1 MQKYVKNRMLWGY
14 DLNLL
19 AVVGISTLVLVLRRY
34 HPLNIDFPQATAL
47 IYYLL
52 VPLAAGLLLFRHK
65 PWQYGIRIGCWR
77 SSIVLTAVCLA
88 AMAPILYEAS
98 TMPEFRSYYRMDAVD
113 WSDLLLNTALLM
125 FAWEFLFRGYM
136 LFGLEESIGK
146 SAIFVQTIPFCA
158 ASSRETFL
166 RDAVMHSRRL
176 CSWLRGIQKQ
186 IGSAR
191 LHHTLG
197 DVPNDDLFRQL
208 LGRPASSDALAKAG
222 SRAAHWRDTGRGGH
236 L

>member
-19 AVVGISTLVLVLRRY
+19 AVVGVSTLVLVLRRY
-34 HPLNIDFPQATAL
+34 YPLNIDFPQATAL

-65 PWQYGIRIGCWR
+65 PWQYGIRIGRWR

-98 TMPEFRSYYRMDAVD
+98 TMPEFRSYYRMDVVD

-146 SAIFVQTIPFCA
+146 SAIFVQTVPFVLLHLGKPFLETLLCIPGGFIFGYVAYRTRSVLPC
-158 ASSRETFL
+158 FIIHFGMY
-166 RDAVMHSRRL
+166 VMM
-176 CSWLRGIQKQ
+176 I
-186 IGSAR
+186 
-191 LHHTLG
+191 
-197 DVPNDDLFRQL
+197 LFT
-208 LGRPASSDALAKAG
+208 SY
-222 SRAAHWRDTGRGGH
+222 
-236 L
+236 

>member
-34 HPLNIDFPQATAL
+34 YPLNIDFPQATAL

-65 PWQYGIRIGCWR
+65 PWQYGIRIGRWR

-98 TMPEFRSYYRMDAVD
+98 TMPEFRSYYRIDAVD
-113 WSDLLLNTALLM
+113 WPDLLLNTALLM

-146 SAIFVQTIPFCA
+146 SAIFVQTIPFVLLHLGKPFL
-158 ASSRETFL
+158 ETLLCIPGGFIFGYVAYRTRSVL
-166 RDAVMHSRRL
+166 PCFIIHFGMYVMM
-176 CSWLRGIQKQ
+176 I
-186 IGSAR
+186 
-191 LHHTLG
+191 
-197 DVPNDDLFRQL
+197 LFT
-208 LGRPASSDALAKAG
+208 SY
-222 SRAAHWRDTGRGGH
+222 
-236 L
+236 

>member
-1 MQKYVKNRMLWGY
+1 MLWGY

-19 AVVGISTLVLVLRRY
+19 VVVGVSTLVLVLRRY
-34 HPLNIDFPQATAL
+34 YPLNIDFPQATAL

-65 PWQYGIRIGCWR
+65 PWQYGIRIGRWR
-77 SSIVLTAVCLA
+77 SSIVLIVVCLA

-98 TMPEFRSYYRMDAVD
+98 TMPEFRSYYRIDAVD

-146 SAIFVQTIPFCA
+146 SAIFVQTIPFVLLHLGKPFL
-158 ASSRETFL
+158 ETLLCIPGGFIL
-166 RDAVMHSRRL
+166 GYVAYRTRSVLPCFIIHFGMYVMM
-176 CSWLRGIQKQ
+176 I
-186 IGSAR
+186 
-191 LHHTLG
+191 
-197 DVPNDDLFRQL
+197 LFT
-208 LGRPASSDALAKAG
+208 SY
-222 SRAAHWRDTGRGGH
+222 
-236 L
+236 